1 MEEAQK
7 FHIHG
12 TESRTEIKERPH
24 LIRFWCQAYKITWI
38 SEEVLPQAILA
49 SHMQVS
55 VHIKRCDPTAVCQW
69 EQPQPCFAQSLQDT
83 AISRYCFTLAAP
95 CFNRAGYKM
104 LTQKLLS
111 PPAVEEGLQPCPEG
125 GGRHSSSSTLGV
137 IIYGLSITG
146 RLYLFFSPFKYTK
159 NSKPEIRFSN
169 QETNT
174 GF

>member
-83 AISRYCFTLAAP
+83 AISRYCFTLAAVLAP
-95 CFNRAGYKM
+95 LFQQGR
-104 LTQKLLS
+104 
-111 PPAVEEGLQPCPEG
+111 LQNANSEIVK
-125 GGRHSSSSTLGV
+125 SSSCRGGFTTMPRGRRKTQQQFHTGCNYLWAQHNRETLF
-137 IIYGLSITG
+137 
-146 RLYLFFSPFKYTK
+146 FFSPL
-159 NSKPEIRFSN
+159 
-169 QETNT
+169 
-174 GF
+174 